1 MDMND
6 IGRQLGGSISFIN
19 LDDPGIEYEI
29 KRDMIKS
36 YIQVFKD
43 HLFNKEHPIN
53 IVRVQFV
60 EVISTEIKEE
70 KSMNS

>member
-6 IGRQLGGSISFIN
+6 ITRRLGGPISSINS
-19 LDDPGIEYEI
+19 DDPGIEYEI

-36 YIQVFKD
+36 YIQVFID

-53 IVRVQFV
+53 IVIVQLV

-70 KSMNS
+70 RIMNS